1 MSPVVVAIDRCVI
14 KAKFAEQTPAGAA
27 YGSYATLQQPA
38 EMQQLTQTTVRRTV
52 DQLSRPANEKAEQ
65 MPFYVHKVRTT
76 VTSNQLID
84 SENAFTKEMRDLADK
99 LQSKVAAYTAQQHL
113 ATETFAV
120 ITADLTPAEIK
131 VLIKNDDNT
140 YSPDKLRDLMPL
152 SRLQMILSGLNVHRD
167 QQRDMLSSGTTPY
180 LSLLIEYIKTY
191 SMTDDIE
198 RWTVPEQKPAPSA
211 KKAKKRPLDHEKDN
225 QKDQM
230 PTKPPPGV
238 GGRGG
243 ASRGNRGRGRG
254 RGRGGGRGDREHRN
268 TGSFAQRRPLAG
280 MQQQQQQ
287 QQQQA
292 PPQLHYQYSHD
303 QMPQHMQQMPPMQYQ
318 HAQQFAHQMPPPQQ
332 QAHQPRQHG
341 HGHGWQQQQQQQQQ
355 QPPRQQQQRT
365 PPPQHQQQQ
374 PYDDY

>member
-167 QQRDMLSSGTTPY
+167 QQTDMLSSGTTPY
-180 LSLLIEYIKTY
+180 LSLLIGEEEQAEETEAEAEAEAAEEDEETVNTETQDPSLSDGRSLECNSSSSSSSSKHRPSSTISTRMIRCRSTCSRCRQCNTSTRSNLHTKCRRRNSRPT
-191 SMTDDIE
+191 SRDSTDTDTDGSSSSSSNSSNRRGSSSSAHRRRSTSSSSPTMT
-198 RWTVPEQKPAPSA
+198 TS
-211 KKAKKRPLDHEKDN
+211 KR
-225 QKDQM
+225 
-230 PTKPPPGV
+230 
-238 GGRGG
+238 
-243 ASRGNRGRGRG
+243 
-254 RGRGGGRGDREHRN
+254 
-268 TGSFAQRRPLAG
+268 LATN
-280 MQQQQQQ
+280 
-287 QQQQA
+287 
-292 PPQLHYQYSHD
+292 LHI
-303 QMPQHMQQMPPMQYQ
+303 
-318 HAQQFAHQMPPPQQ
+318 
-332 QAHQPRQHG
+332 
-341 HGHGWQQQQQQQQQ
+341 
-355 QPPRQQQQRT
+355 T
-365 PPPQHQQQQ
+365 
-374 PYDDY
+374 